1 MRFRIG
7 ETLYIEGNV
16 LKTAEKEQQA
26 RLITDPWEE
35 VISEYLQRQIP
46 KDWFDR
52 NIEAQK
58 NYWVFNNKEDENLI
72 ERDRVC
78 ASEILTVCLGIEP
91 KRQTSLDRK
100 RIVDIIRKK
109 SEYSYKA
116 SIRFNSSYGV
126 TSGFIKEK
134 IVISKNVGV

>member
-35 VISEYLQRQIP
+35 VISEYLQRPIP
-46 KDWFDR
+46 EDWFDR

-58 NYWVFNNKEDENLI
+58 NYWVFNNEEDENLI

-91 KRQTSLDRK
+91 KRQTGLDRK
-100 RIVDIIRKK
+100 RVVDIIKK
-109 SEYSYKA
+109 RPEYSYKS
-116 SIRFNSSYGV
+116 SIRFNGGYGV

-134 IVISKNVGV
+134 